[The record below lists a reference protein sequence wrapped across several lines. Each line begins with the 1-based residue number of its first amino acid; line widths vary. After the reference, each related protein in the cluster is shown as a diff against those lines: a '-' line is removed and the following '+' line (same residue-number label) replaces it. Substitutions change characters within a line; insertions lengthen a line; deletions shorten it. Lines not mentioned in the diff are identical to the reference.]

1 MIRTIV
7 LKQWMKII
15 YNNIRSYTK
24 FCKKGSVSMEEKKN
38 EIILFENQGV
48 KLEVNLKDETVW
60 LNLEQ
65 MSKLFERDKSVIS
78 RHIKNALSEELEN
91 EQVVAKFATTTKHGA
106 IDGKVQTHMV
116 DYYNLD
122 MIVSIGYRVKSQN
135 GILFRK
141 WATQI
146 LKDYMLKGY
155 AVNQK
160 RLEYLEKTI
169 KLIDIANR
177 MDERLEGNDAKEIL
191 KVIGEY
197 SKALDLLDDYD
208 YKTLKKIDG
217 SVDERKIEYKNCI
230 EIINKLRFNEEST
243 LFAVERDRGLESIIG
258 NIYQSFAG
266 KEIYKSVEEKGANFL
281 YLIVKNHVFADGN
294 KRIAATLFIY
304 FLNFYG
310 ILYKNGEQTIDNN
323 TLAALTLLIAE
334 SNPKEKDVI
343 IDLVMNFLN
352 N

>member
-1 MIRTIV
+1 
-7 LKQWMKII
+7 
-15 YNNIRSYTK
+15 
-24 FCKKGSVSMEEKKN
+24 MEEKKN

-60 LNLEQ
+60 LNRQQLSE
-65 MSKLFERDKSVIS
+65 LFGRDIKTIGK
-78 RHIKNALSEELEN
+78 HINNALKEELKD
-91 EQVVAKFATTTKHGA
+91 VPTVAKFATVQKEGER
-106 IDGKVQTHMV
+106 KVTR
-116 DYYNLD
+116 DIEYYNLD
-122 MIVSIGYRVKSQN
+122 MILSIGYRVKSN
-135 GILFRK
+135 KGILFRK
-141 WATQI
+141 WATKV

-155 AVNQK
+155 AVNKK

-177 MDERLEGNDAKEIL
+177 IDERLENNDAKEIL

-208 YKTLKKIDG
+208 HKTLKKIDG
-217 SVDERKIEYKNCI
+217 SIDERKIEYNKCI
-230 EIINKLRFNEEST
+230 EIINKLRFNEESS
-243 LFAVERDRGLESIIG
+243 LFAIERDKGLESIIG

-266 KEIYKSVEEKGANFL
+266 QDIYKSIEEKGANFL
-281 YLIVKNHVFADGN
+281 YLIVKNHVFTDGN

-310 ILYKNGEQTIDNN
+310 ILYKDGKQTIDNN
-323 TLAALTLLIAE
+323 TLTALTLLIAE
-334 SNPKEKDVI
+334 SNPKEKEVI

-352 N
+352 ND

>member
-1 MIRTIV
+1 
-7 LKQWMKII
+7 
-15 YNNIRSYTK
+15 
-24 FCKKGSVSMEEKKN
+24 MEEKKN
-38 EIILFENQGV
+38 EIILFENQEI
-48 KLEVNLKDETVW
+48 KLEVNLQDETVW
-60 LNLEQ
+60 LTQDQ
-65 MSKLFERDKSVIS
+65 MSKLFGKAKSTINE
-78 RHIKNALSEELEN
+78 HIKNIYKEGELLQNETMTKFGNSEFSDKPTN
-91 EQVVAKFATTTKHGA
+91 
-106 IDGKVQTHMV
+106 
-116 DYYNLD
+116 YYNLD
-122 MIVSIGYRVKSQN
+122 MIISVGYRVKSQN
-135 GILFRK
+135 GIIFRQ
-141 WATQI
+141 WATKI

-177 MDERLEGNDAKEIL
+177 IDERLEGNDAKEIL

-197 SKALDLLDDYD
+197 SKALALLDDYD
-208 YKTLKKIDG
+208 HRTLKKIEG
-217 SVDERKIEYKNCI
+217 NTDERKIKYKDCI
-230 EIINKLRFNEEST
+230 NIINKLRFNENSS
-243 LFAVERDRGLESIIG
+243 LFALERDKGLEAIIG
-258 NIYQSFAG
+258 NTYQSFAG
-266 KEIYKSVEEKGANFL
+266 QDIYKSIEEKSANFL

-310 ILYKNGEQTIDNN
+310 ILYKDGKQVIDNN

-352 N
+352 ND

>member
-1 MIRTIV
+1 
-7 LKQWMKII
+7 
-15 YNNIRSYTK
+15 
-24 FCKKGSVSMEEKKN
+24 MEEKKN

-48 KLEVNLKDETVW
+48 KLEVNLKEDTVW
-60 LNLEQ
+60 LTQAQMAELFDVKQSTLSEHISNIFKEGELEEKTSIGISDKSSGGRK
-65 MSKLFERDKSVIS
+65 SKL
-78 RHIKNALSEELEN
+78 
-91 EQVVAKFATTTKHGA
+91 
-106 IDGKVQTHMV
+106 
-116 DYYNLD
+116 YNLD
-122 MIVSIGYRVKSQN
+122 VIISVGYRVKSKN
-135 GILFRK
+135 GVIFRQWANKILR
-141 WATQI
+141 
-146 LKDYMLKGY
+146 DYMLKGY
-155 AVNQK
+155 VVNQK

-177 MDERLEGNDAKEIL
+177 IDERLEGNDAKEIL
-191 KVIGEY
+191 KVIGDY

-208 YKTLKKIDG
+208 HRTLKKIEGNID
-217 SVDERKIEYKNCI
+217 DRKIEYKECL

-243 LFAVERDRGLESIIG
+243 LFAVERDKGLESIIG

-266 KEIYKSVEEKGANFL
+266 QDIYKSVEEKGANFL

-310 ILYKNGEQTIDNN
+310 ILYKNGQQAIDNN
-323 TLAALTLLIAE
+323 TLTALTLLIAE

-352 N
+352 VD

>member
-1 MIRTIV
+1 
-7 LKQWMKII
+7 
-15 YNNIRSYTK
+15 
-24 FCKKGSVSMEEKKN
+24 MEEKKN

-65 MSKLFERDKSVIS
+65 MTELFKRDKSVIS
-78 RHIKNALSEELEN
+78 RHIKNALQEELKN
-91 EQVVAKFATTTKHGA
+91 EEVIAKFATTTKHGA
-106 IDGKVQTHMV
+106 IEGKTQTHMV

-122 MIVSIGYRVKSQN
+122 MIISVGYRVKSQE
-135 GILFRK
+135 GIIFRK
-141 WATQI
+141 WATKI

-177 MDERLEGNDAKEIL
+177 MEDRLENNDAKEIL
-191 KVIGEY
+191 KVIGDY

-208 YKTLKKIDG
+208 HRTLKKIKG
-217 SVDERKIEYKNCI
+217 NIDERRIQYRDCI
-230 EIINKLRFNEEST
+230 DIINKLRFNEEST
-243 LFAVERDRGLESIIG
+243 LFAVERDKGLESIIG

-266 KEIYKSVEEKGANFL
+266 QDIYKSIEEKAANFL
-281 YLIVKNHVFADGN
+281 YLTVKNHVFADGN

-310 ILYKNGEQTIDNN
+310 ILYKDGKQTIDNN
-323 TLAALTLLIAE
+323 TLTALTLLIAE
-334 SNPKEKDVI
+334 SNPKEKEVL

-352 N
+352 TD

>member
-1 MIRTIV
+1 MD
-7 LKQWMKII
+7 
-15 YNNIRSYTK
+15 
-24 FCKKGSVSMEEKKN
+24 EKKN

-48 KLEVNLKDETVW
+48 KLEVNLKEETVW
-60 LNLEQ
+60 LTQAQ
-65 MSKLFERDKSVIS
+65 MEILFDVKHATISEHINNIFKEGELDERTSVGISDKSTGGRKSKI
-78 RHIKNALSEELEN
+78 
-91 EQVVAKFATTTKHGA
+91 
-106 IDGKVQTHMV
+106 
-116 DYYNLD
+116 YNLD
-122 MIVSIGYRVKSQN
+122 VIISVGYRVKSKN
-135 GILFRK
+135 GVIFRQYANK
-141 WATQI
+141 I

-177 MDERLEGNDAKEIL
+177 IDERLEGNDAKEIL
-191 KVIGEY
+191 KVIGDY

-208 YKTLKKIDG
+208 HRTLKKIEG
-217 SVDERKIEYKNCI
+217 NIDERKIEYSECI
-230 EIINKLRFNEEST
+230 NIINKLRFNEESS

-258 NIYQSFAG
+258 NIYQSFG
-266 KEIYKSVEEKGANFL
+266 GQDIYKSIEEKAANFL

-310 ILYKNGEQTIDNN
+310 ILYRDGKQTIDNN
-323 TLAALTLLIAE
+323 TLTALTLLIAE
-334 SNPKEKDVI
+334 SNPKEKEVI

-352 N
+352 ND

>member
-1 MIRTIV
+1 MD
-7 LKQWMKII
+7 
-15 YNNIRSYTK
+15 
-24 FCKKGSVSMEEKKN
+24 EKKN
-38 EIILFENQGV
+38 EIILFENQGI

-60 LNLEQ
+60 LNRQQL
-65 MSKLFERDKSVIS
+65 SKLFERDIKTIGK
-78 RHIKNALSEELEN
+78 HINNALKEELKDIPT
-91 EQVVAKFATTTKHGA
+91 VANFAT
-106 IDGKVQTHMV
+106 VQKEGNRNV
-116 DYYNLD
+116 KRNIEYYNLD
-122 MIVSIGYRVKSQN
+122 MILSIGYRVKSN
-135 GILFRK
+135 KGIIFRQ
-141 WATQI
+141 WANKV

-177 MDERLEGNDAKEIL
+177 IDERLEGNDAKEIL
-191 KVIGEY
+191 KVIGNY
-197 SKALDLLDDYD
+197 SKALELLDEYD
-208 YKTLKKIDG
+208 HRTLKKVEGNI
-217 SVDERKIEYKNCI
+217 DERKINYKQCI

-258 NIYQSFAG
+258 NIYQSFDG
-266 KEIYKSVEEKGANFL
+266 QDIYKSIEEKGANFL

-304 FLNFYG
+304 FLNFYD
-310 ILYKNGEQTIDNN
+310 ILYKEGKQTIDNN

-334 SNPKEKDVI
+334 SNPKEKEVI

-352 N
+352 DNYDIE

>member
-1 MIRTIV
+1 MD
-7 LKQWMKII
+7 
-15 YNNIRSYTK
+15 
-24 FCKKGSVSMEEKKN
+24 EKKN

-60 LNLEQ
+60 LTQEQ
-65 MSKLFERDKSVIS
+65 MSKLFEKAKSTINEHIRNIYKEGELVETDTMTKFGNSEFADKPT
-78 RHIKNALSEELEN
+78 N
-91 EQVVAKFATTTKHGA
+91 
-106 IDGKVQTHMV
+106 
-116 DYYNLD
+116 YYNLD
-122 MIVSIGYRVKSQN
+122 MIISVGYRVKSQN
-135 GILFRK
+135 GILFRQ
-141 WATQI
+141 WATKI

-155 AVNQK
+155 AINTR

-177 MDERLEGNDAKEIL
+177 IDNRLEGNDAKEIL
-191 KVIGEY
+191 KVIGDY
-197 SKALDLLDDYD
+197 SKALNLLDDYD
-208 YKTLKKIDG
+208 HRTLKKIDG
-217 SVDERKIEYKNCI
+217 KIDERKIKYSECI
-230 EIINKLRFNEEST
+230 EIINRLRFNEESS
-243 LFAVERDRGLESIIG
+243 LFAVERDKGLESIIG

-266 KEIYKSVEEKGANFL
+266 VDIYKSIEEKGANFL
-281 YLIVKNHVFADGN
+281 YLVVKNHVFADGN

-310 ILYKNGEQTIDNN
+310 ILYKNEKQTIDNN

-352 N
+352 ND

>member
-1 MIRTIV
+1 
-7 LKQWMKII
+7 
-15 YNNIRSYTK
+15 
-24 FCKKGSVSMEEKKN
+24 MEEKRN

-65 MSKLFERDKSVIS
+65 MAELFDRDKSVIS
-78 RHIKNALSEELEN
+78 RHIKNALSEELKD

-106 IDGKVQTHMV
+106 IEGKTQTHIV

-122 MIVSIGYRVKSQN
+122 MIISIGYRVKSTQ
-135 GILFRK
+135 GVAFRK
-141 WATQI
+141 WANKI

-177 MDERLEGNDAKEIL
+177 IDERLEGNDAKEIL

-208 YKTLKKIDG
+208 HRTLKKVVGNI
-217 SVDERKIEYKNCI
+217 DERKIEYKNCI
-230 EIINKLRFNEEST
+230 EIINKLRFNEESS
-243 LFAVERDRGLESIIG
+243 LFAVERDKGLESIIG

-266 KEIYKSVEEKGANFL
+266 QDVYKSIEEKAANFL

-310 ILYKNGEQTIDNN
+310 ILYKNGKQSIDNN
-323 TLAALTLLIAE
+323 TLTALTLLIAE
-334 SNPKEKDVI
+334 SNPKEKEII

-352 N
+352 NE